1 MDTPYSHDPIPDT
14 VDEQYLSTLCSANAA
29 AAPSPSLSP
38 SPLLSP
44 VSAADSARAKLE
56 ARKAARLAAG
66 FKKLNGEQAAAPIS
80 TPALTEPAPPI
91 PVELAPP
98 LSEPSPSMVTA
109 SSPVVPAAPSFAP
122 AAAQQRALSR
132 RQREEQ
138 DRRDRASELL
148 ASLGLTSSGAAQM
161 SRADLAAVL
170 EVLLSADED
179 ELRRLHDRPDTPTSL
194 KTIIRRVLAD
204 MQSGSLKALQSLWDR
219 LYGRAPLTAPD
230 TALPSVSSLSSPAQS
245 SQQALQDVLQGVLPQ
260 TPVSREA
267 YIVIRDTLMR

>member
-1 MDTPYSHDPIPDT
+1 MDTPYSHGLIPDT
-14 VDEQYLSTLCSANAA
+14 VDEQYLGTLYSVNAA

-38 SPLLSP
+38 SPLLSSI
-44 VSAADSARAKLE
+44 SAADSARAKLE

-66 FKKLNGEQAAAPIS
+66 FKELNEEQADAPIS
-80 TPALTEPAPPI
+80 THIEPAPSIPI
-91 PVELAPP
+91 ELAPP
-98 LSEPSPSMVTA
+98 LSEPSPEMVTA
-109 SSPVVPAAPSFAP
+109 PSPVVPAAPSFAP
-122 AAAQQRALSR
+122 AVAQQRALSR

-230 TALPSVSSLSSPAQS
+230 AASAVSPSSPSSPSQS